1 MKNPGER
8 FDRYV
13 IEATLGRGGM
23 GEVYEALDTR
33 LGRRVALKLILGDAG
48 VDAVQRLLRE
58 ARTAAAFE
66 HPHAVVVYD
75 VSDEGQPPFIA
86 MELVRGKPLRSFVGD
101 NGVPLAR
108 RLRWLVDVARALGAA
123 HRAGLVHRDVKPDN
137 VMIREDGHAKVLDF
151 GIARRRA
158 TTIDPSAPTASM
170 EPEAI
175 ATLTGKGVIV
185 GTPRYSPPEQLRCEP
200 IDGRADQFAW
210 AVTAYELLS
219 GKLPWRAED
228 AVGLLSQILS
238 AEPAPL
244 RDLAPDVPPEVDEAV
259 RRALAKRP
267 DDRFE
272 SIDAL
277 ADVLESFAEAP
288 GAAHGGGR
296 ERRSVTTP
304 GTTRSTGAAS
314 TTAAPALTGQ
324 ATDTPEVVARTLL
337 APTPTLS
344 GPRKAARALFWS
356 LAAFGG
362 LIAAG
367 LVVAG
372 LAGKL
377 HIDLPKDEAAPL
389 LVTGLGCED
398 ARIEGSDKD
407 GDLARALGIGACARL
422 AVDVGVDWNMPA
434 PAPKVGVVARLGGA
448 DVEVSLSVADKRASG
463 RGATPIDAVVA
474 ANTEMQKQLAAP
486 SPTPEEIKSWG
497 AKDAA
502 SARAIERV
510 WRRIVLNVAPDDE
523 TLIRELTVS
532 DPDSPWPWV
541 LAALTKL
548 TGTAAFDDAFP
559 KALERMGKLPP
570 SRAKGLR
577 GLMLFARSPADRD
590 EALGLLRQSYT
601 EAPDDTDIAGM
612 YAAVAVARGATEEG
626 LAVVDRLSARAPTR
640 SVVPLNNAVRPEED
654 HDLERDGKY
663 VERLRV
669 IFPESAA
676 WQTAVRHLTLQG
688 KFDEARQAVAFGVR
702 LGMDRDS
709 TGRYALEFARVST
722 ELAALQPKTARELA
736 APMLAVPNS
745 QVSSGAV
752 EVTITSYALEGRMVD
767 AESALLREIERQRT
781 TLSPFLA
788 AHYTTQLLR
797 LRRYLGKPPADEA
810 LLEGLGEAIRKE
822 AARFSPQTM
831 AISRTELA
839 VARARRAPRQAKQT
853 AEAALAE
860 IEQGAQAAA
869 GGQRRELD
877 GILVVTLPLVRMA
890 RGDAEA
896 VKRWQ
901 ATDRAAFRRRRL
913 VALDAALALAA
924 EHDER
929 GAEAALRLGHD
940 PILAQSEGAA
950 TLLSMMRLSDLLQA
964 QGRAAEAAPLD
975 STLARLTEKAD
986 PGLRAAARA
995 LR

>member
-13 IEATLGRGGM
+13 IEAMLGRGGM

-33 LGRRVALKLILGDAG
+33 LGRRVALKLILGDANA
-48 VDAVQRLLRE
+48 DAVQRLLRE

-66 HPHAVVVYD
+66 HPNAVVVYD

-86 MELVRGKPLRSFVGD
+86 MELVRGKPLRSFVAD
-101 NGVPLAR
+101 AEVPLPR
-108 RLRWLVDVARALGAA
+108 RLRWLVEVARALGAA

-137 VMIREDGHAKVLDF
+137 VMIRHDGRAKVLDF

-158 TTIDPSAPTASM
+158 AEIDPSAPTAGV
-170 EPEAI
+170 EAEAI

-210 AVTAYELLS
+210 AVTAYELCT

-244 RDLAPDVPPEVDEAV
+244 RDLAPEVPLEVDEAV

-272 SIDAL
+272 SIDEL
-277 ADVLESFAEAP
+277 ADVLEPFAEAP
-288 GAAHGGGR
+288 GAGQAAGR

-304 GTTRSTGAAS
+304 GAVKPAGGA
-314 TTAAPALTGQ
+314 TTAAAALTGQ
-324 ATDTPEVVARTLL
+324 GADTPEVAARTVM
-337 APTPTLS
+337 ATPALS
-344 GPRKAARALFWS
+344 GPRKAARAVVWS
-356 LAAFGG
+356 LAVFGG
-362 LIAAG
+362 LIAAL

-372 LAGKL
+372 VTGKFR
-377 HIDLPKDEAAPL
+377 IDLPEDPAAPL
-389 LVTGLGCED
+389 MISGLGCED

-407 GDLARALGIGACARL
+407 HDLARALGIGACARL
-422 AVDVGVDWNMPA
+422 AIDVGVDWNVPA
-434 PAPKVGVVARLGGA
+434 PAPKLGVVARLGGA
-448 DVEVSLSVADKRASG
+448 EAEVALSVGDKRASG

-474 ANTEMQKQLAAP
+474 ANAEMHKQLGAP
-486 SPTPEEIKSWG
+486 PPTPEEIKSWG

-523 TLIRELTVS
+523 TLIRQLTIS

-541 LAALTKL
+541 LAVLTQL
-548 TGTAAFDDAFP
+548 TGTAAFDDAIP
-559 KALERMGKLPP
+559 KALERLDKLPP

-577 GLMLFARSPADRD
+577 GLMLLARSPADRS
-590 EALGLLRQSYT
+590 EALGLLRQAYA
-601 EAPDDTDIAGM
+601 EAPDDTDIAGI

-626 LAVVDRLSARAPTR
+626 LAVVDRLSTRAPTR

-663 VERLRV
+663 VDRLRT

-676 WQTAVRHLTLQG
+676 WQTSVRHLALQG
-688 KFDEARQAVAFGVR
+688 KFDEARQASAFGVR

-722 ELAALQPKTARELA
+722 ELAALQPRKARELA
-736 APMLAVPNS
+736 APMLAVPSS
-745 QVSSGAV
+745 QVSSGAA
-752 EVTITSYALEGRMVD
+752 EATITSYALEGRMVD

-781 TLSPFLA
+781 TISPFLA
-788 AHYTTQLLR
+788 AHYTVQLLR

-810 LLEGLGEAIRKE
+810 LLEGLAEATRKE
-822 AARFSPQTM
+822 AARFSPESM

-839 VARARRAPRQAKQT
+839 VARARRAPKQAKQI

-860 IEQGAQAAA
+860 IEQTAEAAA

-877 GILVVTLPLVRMA
+877 GILVVTLPLVRVA

-896 VKRWQ
+896 VKRWH
-901 ATDRAAFRRRRL
+901 ATDRATFRRRRL
-913 VALDAALALAA
+913 VALDAALALSA
-924 EHDER
+924 ERDDR
-929 GAEAALRLGHD
+929 GAEAALRLAHD
-940 PILAQSEGAA
+940 PVLSHSEGVA
-950 TLLSMMRLSDLLQA
+950 TLVSMMRLAELLRA
-964 QGRAAEAAPLD
+964 QGRHGEAAPLD
-975 STLARLTEKAD
+975 AIVARLV
-986 PGLRAAARA
+986 AAADRGVREAALA